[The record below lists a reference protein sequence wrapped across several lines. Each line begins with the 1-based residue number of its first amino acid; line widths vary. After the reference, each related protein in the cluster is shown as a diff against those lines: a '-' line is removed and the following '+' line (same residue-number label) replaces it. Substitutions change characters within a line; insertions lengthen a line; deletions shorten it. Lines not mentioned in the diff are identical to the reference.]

1 MADTLVEDR
10 PDFECAAYQR
20 MKPGLEI
27 TNDLWGGTLDIRAQG
42 TKYLEV
48 MPLEDGEE
56 FKKRLKNSVF
66 FNEFQRTVESGVGMV
81 FKSDPTPVDKAKTPA
96 IFSEMF
102 EDIDLQGSDLAQ
114 FLRETF
120 TNAWRDGMS
129 FILVDGPKTRYND
142 DGSPVLLNQVLEDRP
157 WWINFTASQAI
168 NWITETIDGKEVLQQ
183 ITFKYCENVP
193 KGKYGEEEQER
204 FLVLFPGGFRRYK
217 KVESQKGE
225 EEFVLL
231 DTGSTGLDYI
241 PLAIIYGRKMRN
253 MESRPPL
260 LEQANLNILHYQ
272 KTSDFDNW
280 CHICCVPILTRR
292 LDMRGDE
299 EKSGAVPIGPTIMV
313 NVFGQYG
320 DLKYTEVSGSGLD
333 IVTKRIKEIEIQM
346 TRLGVEMVSPKIAVE
361 KTATEVIADSGES
374 QSQLAIAAKNL
385 ESGYKLALYY
395 TSQQI
400 GNVRNQK
407 ISDQDLGA
415 LQLNIDYTK
424 LTFSVNQMVFFMGMV
439 DKGYMSLDTF
449 LTWLPKVTEM
459 PKDFNAAKE
468 IDKIK
473 SEADFRK
480 LISEMTSKENNKKD
494 DITGDGDSKTKK

>member
-1 MADTLVEDR
+1 MSEELAEDK
-10 PDFECAAYQR
+10 PNFECAAYKR
-20 MKPGLEI
+20 MKPSLEI
-27 TNDLWGGTLDIRAQG
+27 TNDLWGGTLDIRAQS
-42 TKYLEV
+42 TKYLDQ
-48 MPLEDGEE
+48 MPLEDPGEYQ
-56 FKKRLKNSVF
+56 KRLANSVF

-81 FKSDPTPVDKAKTPA
+81 FKSDPTPVDKKKTPP

-120 TNAWRDGMS
+120 TNAWRDGVA
-129 FILVDGPKTRYND
+129 FILVDGPKARFND

-157 WWINFTASQAI
+157 WWINFKASQAI
-168 NWITETIDGKEVLQQ
+168 NWITESIEGKDILQQ
-183 ITFKYCENVP
+183 ITFRYCENVP

-204 FLVLFPGGFRRYK
+204 FLVLFPGGFRRFK
-217 KVESQKGE
+217 KVEDKKGE

-231 DTGSTGLDYI
+231 DTGSTGLNYI
-241 PLAIIYGRKMRN
+241 PLAVVYGRKIAN

-260 LEQANLNILHYQ
+260 LEQANLNILHYK

-333 IVTKRIKEIEIQM
+333 VVSKRIKEIEIQM

-400 GNVRNQK
+400 GTIRNQR
-407 ISDQDLGA
+407 ISDEDLGA

-439 DKGYMSLDTF
+439 DKGYMSLNTF

-459 PKDFNAAKE
+459 PKDFDATKE
-468 IDKIK
+468 IEKIK

-480 LISEMTSKENNKKD
+480 LISEMTSTKNKEGVPTN
-494 DITGDGDSKTKK
+494 GDSETKK